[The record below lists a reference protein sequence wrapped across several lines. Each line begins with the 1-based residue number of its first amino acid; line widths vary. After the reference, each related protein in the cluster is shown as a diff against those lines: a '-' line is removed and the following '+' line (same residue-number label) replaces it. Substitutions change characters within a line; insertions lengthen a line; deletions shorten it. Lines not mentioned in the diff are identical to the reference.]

1 MIDDLLK
8 EYAEKFGEAF
18 PLFAFPNDDEILIS
32 AIKKCIENNTI
43 YKPEYDGEVLY

>member
-18 PLFAFPNDDEILIS
+18 PNDEILIS